1 MRHLLVSVFCPDRPG
16 LIAAIT
22 SRLFEL
28 GTNLGD
34 ASFAVLGSG
43 AEFTAICEVPL
54 HVDEDSLHKD
64 LAALPEL
71 VEATIT
77 VKGFGLDAAHSP
89 IASITHVVSV
99 GGGDRPGLIAR
110 LAELFAGF
118 KVNIVRMDAQ
128 TLPGGADG
136 RYVTRFAL
144 NIPANSVNACL
155 AAVAN
160 TAGELGLTC
169 SWTEENRA

>member
-16 LIAAIT
+16 LVAVIAG
-22 SRLFEL
+22 RLFDL
-28 GTNLGD
+28 GANLGD

-43 AEFTAICEVPL
+43 AEFTTICEVPA
-54 HVDEDSLHKD
+54 HVDEANLQAE
-64 LAALPEL
+64 LAGLPEL
-71 VEATIT
+71 ADATVT
-77 VKGFGLDAAHSP
+77 VKGFGLDAGHSP
-89 IASITHVVSV
+89 MARITHVVAV

-118 KVNIVRMDAQ
+118 SVNIVRMDAQ
-128 TLPGGADG
+128 TLPGGGDG

-144 NIPANSVNACL
+144 NIPPNSVNACL

-169 SWTEENRA
+169 SWTEEKR

>member
-1 MRHLLVSVFCPDRPG
+1 MRTLLVSIFCPDRAG
-16 LIAAIT
+16 LIAVIAN
-22 SRLFEL
+22 RLFEL
-28 GTNLGD
+28 GANLGD

-43 AEFTAICEVPL
+43 AEFSAICSVPG
-54 HVDEDSLHKD
+54 HIDEESLKD
-64 LAALPEL
+64 DLSGLAEL
-71 VEATIT
+71 TGAEIS

-89 IASITHVVSV
+89 SARITHVVSV
-99 GGGDRPGLIAR
+99 GGGDRPGLVAA

-128 TLPGGADG
+128 TLPGNGNG

-169 SWTEENRA
+169 SWTEENR

>member
-1 MRHLLVSVFCPDRPG
+1 MRNLLVSIFCPDRPG
-16 LIAAIT
+16 LIAAIA

-28 GTNLGD
+28 GANLGD

-43 AEFTAICEVPL
+43 AEFTAICSVPP
-54 HVDEDSLHKD
+54 HVDEDSLHHD

-71 VEATIT
+71 AGAEIT
-77 VKGFGLDAAHSP
+77 VKGFGLDAGHSET
-89 IASITHVVSV
+89 AKITHVVSV
-99 GGGDRPGLIAR
+99 GGGDRPGLVAG

-128 TLPGGADG
+128 TLPDSGDR

-144 NIPANSVNACL
+144 NIPALSVNACL

-169 SWTEENRA
+169 TWTEEHR

>member
-1 MRHLLVSVFCPDRPG
+1 MRTLLVSIFCSDRPG
-16 LIAAIT
+16 LIAAIAN
-22 SRLFEL
+22 RLFEL
-28 GTNLGD
+28 GANLGD

-43 AEFTAICEVPL
+43 AEFTTLCSAPP
-54 HVDEDSLHKD
+54 HVDEKSLKED
-64 LAALPEL
+64 LARLPEL
-71 VEATIT
+71 AGAEIS
-77 VKGFGLDAAHSP
+77 VKGFGLDTGHAPTAR
-89 IASITHVVSV
+89 ITHVVAV
-99 GGGDRPGLIAR
+99 GGGDRPGLVAT
-110 LAELFAGF
+110 LAELFASF

-128 TLPGGADG
+128 TLPGTGDG

-169 SWTEENRA
+169 SWTEDHR

>member
-1 MRHLLVSVFCPDRPG
+1 MRNLLVSVFCPDRPG
-16 LIAAIT
+16 LVAVVAG
-22 SRLFEL
+22 RLFDL
-28 GTNLGD
+28 GANLGD

-43 AEFTAICEVPL
+43 AEFTAICEVPA
-54 HVDEDSLHKD
+54 HVDEASLQAE
-64 LAALPEL
+64 LAGLPEL
-71 VEATIT
+71 ADATVS
-77 VKGFGLDAAHSP
+77 VKGFGLDAGHSP
-89 IASITHVVSV
+89 MASITHVVAV

-118 KVNIVRMDAQ
+118 SVNIVRMDAQ
-128 TLPGGADG
+128 TLPGGGDG

-144 NIPANSVNACL
+144 NIPGTSVNACL

-169 SWTEENRA
+169 SWTEEKR

>member
-1 MRHLLVSVFCPDRPG
+1 MRTLLVSIFCPDRPG
-16 LIAAIT
+16 LIAAIAN
-22 SRLFEL
+22 RLFEL
-28 GTNLGD
+28 GANLGD
-34 ASFAVLGSG
+34 ASFAVLGTG
-43 AEFTAICEVPL
+43 AEFTTLCGVPP
-54 HVDEDSLHKD
+54 HVDEEILRED
-64 LAALPEL
+64 LARLPEL
-71 VEATIT
+71 AGAEIS
-77 VKGFGLDAAHSP
+77 VKGFGLESGHAPTAR
-89 IASITHVVSV
+89 ITHVVSV
-99 GGGDRPGLIAR
+99 GGGDRPGLVAT

-128 TLPGGADG
+128 TLPAGGGDG

-169 SWTEENRA
+169 SWTEENR

>member
-1 MRHLLVSVFCPDRPG
+1 MRTLLVSVFCPDRPG
-16 LIAAIT
+16 LIAAIAN
-22 SRLFEL
+22 RLFEL

-43 AEFTAICEVPL
+43 AEFTAICAVPL
-54 HVDEDSLHKD
+54 HVTEQTLHQDLSL
-64 LAALPEL
+64 LPEL
-71 VEATIT
+71 AGAEIS

-89 IASITHVVSV
+89 SARITHVVSV
-99 GGGDRPGLIAR
+99 GGGDRPGLVAA
-110 LAELFAGF
+110 LSELFAGF
-118 KVNIVRMDAQ
+118 SVNIVRMDAQ
-128 TLPGGADG
+128 TLPGSGDG

-169 SWTEENRA
+169 SWTEESR

>member
-1 MRHLLVSVFCPDRPG
+1 MRHLLVSIFCPDRPG

-22 SRLFEL
+22 GRLFEL
-28 GTNLGD
+28 GANLGD

-43 AEFTAICEVPL
+43 AEFTAICDVPL
-54 HVDEDSLHKD
+54 HVDEANLHKD

-71 VEATIT
+71 ADATIT
-77 VKGFGLDAAHSP
+77 VKGFGFDAAHSP

-128 TLPGGADG
+128 TLPGGDDG

-169 SWTEENRA
+169 SWTEENR

>member
-16 LIAAIT
+16 LIAAIAG
-22 SRLFEL
+22 RLFEL
-28 GTNLGD
+28 GANLGD
-34 ASFAVLGSG
+34 ASFAVLGAG
-43 AEFTAICEVPL
+43 AEFTTICDVPD
-54 HVDEDSLHKD
+54 HVDEASLHAE
-64 LAALPEL
+64 LAQLPEL
-71 VEATIT
+71 AEATIS
-77 VKGFGLDAAHSP
+77 VKGFGLDSGHADS
-89 IASITHVVSV
+89 ASITHVVSV

-118 KVNIVRMDAQ
+118 KANIVRMDAQ

-144 NIPANSVNACL
+144 NIPPQSVNACL

-169 SWTEENRA
+169 SWTEEKR

>member
-1 MRHLLVSVFCPDRPG
+1 MRHLLVSVFCPDRAG

-22 SRLFEL
+22 GRLFDL
-28 GTNLGD
+28 GANLGD

-43 AEFTAICEVPL
+43 AEFSAICDVPP
-54 HVDEDSLHKD
+54 HVDEASLHKD

-71 VEATIT
+71 AEATIT

-89 IASITHVVSV
+89 AARITHVVAV

-118 KVNIVRMDAQ
+118 QVNIVRMDAQ
-128 TLPGGADG
+128 TLPGGGDG

-155 AAVAN
+155 ASVAN

-169 SWTEENRA
+169 SWTEENR